1 MCRPGGNVLRR
12 ETRVIRLLLIILFTS
27 YISANAAEIFVPS
40 GTKADNITLEADEMF
55 APDNLTFEATGN
67 VVIMRDNSTL
77 TADKVIYN
85 RETGVFDASGNVRL
99 REGGNFFDCTNL
111 TYDFAQEKGTFIDVK
126 GFVEPYHYLE
136 AEKFERTGQD
146 NFLIEKGRFTTC
158 PGEVPDWSFTSSRA
172 TMDIGH
178 YIKATN
184 TTGWIK
190 SIPVLYTPYMIY
202 PIKKERESGL
212 LIPKI
217 GSNSE
222 RGTMIGLKYF
232 RDINIDKDATIGT
245 NIYST
250 GIVHYLGEYR
260 YAKSMN
266 ENIYIYGEYIDD
278 WESESDKRNRY
289 LLYQDSN
296 FKIGDNTEM
305 YIEMDYVSDYR
316 YLRDIADTEMVDDYD
331 NPDNKFY
338 ADFRLI
344 HRTEYADF
352 GIRFKNDMQFT
363 DIDNGYKKT
372 EVYRLPN
379 LFVRKNLR
387 QGFLGLNYTA
397 DLDHVLYREKT
408 IYPASS
414 SNDLIVEDEYQRL
427 HLTTEIYTPI
437 NLRVATF
444 KPYAEIMATK
454 WEGIAEAP
462 NVKNSRGTSIAQINA
477 DDSSIE
483 RLSYRIGYEIAL
495 NEIYRKYDKFSHS
508 IYNTFRYEQIPEL
521 DHSAIPERIE
531 GDLIEGTKS
540 YTYFFKNYFD
550 AEKWNLDASLEQTY
564 DAMLSEDRLRPI
576 IAKINYN
583 YDKRLNVYLRHD
595 YDHSDADTSL
605 LNQRIS
611 FSTGLVTFSEEYLY
625 EDMDYTDETE
635 NTSLEFSVSLNFRKF
650 ELAFQTK
657 TSGKN
662 EHMSLNNLR
671 TISNSIYGTYKS
683 GCWHMGLSVTQKEYN
698 PIDDKGGYS
707 GREQIIYFVIGLQGL
722 GTFRSPVSS
731 TRSADRVDNFF

>member
-1 MCRPGGNVLRR
+1 M
-12 ETRVIRLLLIILFTS
+12 IRLLLIILLITYTS
-27 YISANAAEIFVPS
+27 ASAAELLLPS
-40 GTKADNITLEADEMF
+40 ADTKVSNITIESDHML
-55 APDNLTFEATGN
+55 APDNTTFEATGN
-67 VVIMRDNSTL
+67 VVIMKDNSTL

-85 RETGVFDASGNVRL
+85 RETGLFDASGNVRL

-111 TYDFAQEKGTFIDVK
+111 LYDFAQEKGTFIDVK

-136 AEKFERTGQD
+136 AEKFERTGQES
-146 NFLIEKGRFTTC
+146 FLIEKGRFTTC
-158 PGEVPDWSFTSSRA
+158 PGEVPDWSFTASRA
-172 TMDIGH
+172 TMDIGN

-190 SIPVLYTPYMIY
+190 SVPVLYTPYMIY
-202 PIKKERESGL
+202 PIKKDRESGL
-212 LIPKI
+212 LIPKL

-222 RGTMIGLKYF
+222 RGSMLGLKYF
-232 RDINIDKDATIGT
+232 RDINVDKDATIGT
-245 NIYST
+245 NLYTS

-266 ENIYIYGEYIDD
+266 ENLYIYGEFIDD
-278 WESESDKRNRY
+278 WESESDKRSRY
-289 LLYQDSN
+289 LFYQDSN
-296 FKIGDNTEM
+296 FKIGDNTEI
-305 YIEMDYVSDYR
+305 YIEADYVSDYR

-338 ADFRLI
+338 ADVRLI

-363 DIDNGYKKT
+363 DIDDGYKKT

-387 QGFLGLNYTA
+387 KGFLGLNYTA

-408 IYPASS
+408 IYPSINGA
-414 SNDLIVEDEYQRL
+414 DLILEDEYERM

-437 NLRVATF
+437 NLKIATF
-444 KPYAEIMATK
+444 KPYAEIIATK
-454 WEGIAEAP
+454 WDGIDEAP
-462 NVKNSRGTSIAQINA
+462 NVHRSKGSTIAQINA
-477 DDSSIE
+477 DDDSIE
-483 RLSYRIGYEIAL
+483 RLTYRIGYEVSL

-508 IYNTFRYEQIPEL
+508 VYNTFRYEQIPEL

-550 AEKWNLDASLEQTY
+550 ADKWNLDASLEQSY
-564 DAMLSEDRLRPI
+564 DAMQSGDRLRPI
-576 IAKINYN
+576 IAKANYT
-583 YDKRLNVYLRHD
+583 YDKMFNAYVRHD
-595 YDHSDADTSL
+595 YDHSDANTAL
-605 LNQRIS
+605 LHQRVS
-611 FSTGLVTFSEEYLY
+611 FSTGPVTFSEEYLY
-625 EDMDYTDETE
+625 EDPDYTDETE
-635 NTSLEFSVSLNFRKF
+635 NTSLEFSVSLSFKKF
-650 ELAFQTK
+650 DFAFKTQ
-657 TSGKN
+657 TSGIN
-662 EHMSLNNLR
+662 SNLSLDNLR
-671 TISNSIYGTYKS
+671 TISNSFYGTYKS
-683 GCWHMGLSVTQKEYN
+683 GCWHMGMSVTQKEYN

-731 TRSADRVDNFF
+731 TRSSDRVDNFY